1 MYVSQVGPFM
11 YLRLDHIRIP
21 VMYLSQLNKLIV
33 MIYSGGTGRQKYGV
47 IRGNFQRYGNRSA
60 WERGRGRGVKIKSV
74 L

>member
-47 IRGNFQRYGNRSA
+47 IQ
-60 WERGRGRGVKIKSV
+60 GRFSTLCEQISMEKGEGKRCYN
-74 L
+74 